1 MKGNCLFF
9 SPIQKVTSTKGS
21 LYIKICNLDIFE
33 YVNTF
38 YTELR
43 VYIRILK
50 CTDTATHISEH
61 K

>member
-1 MKGNCLFF
+1 MKGTCPFAF
-9 SPIQKVTSTKGS
+9 PVQKIINTKGL
-21 LYIKICNLDIFE
+21 LYIKIYNLDILE

-38 YTELR
+38 HTELC
-43 VYIRILK
+43 VYIHILK